1 MIGQKKKFSKKEMK
15 EDKLVTTYY
24 KAIAFY
30 EENKRNIAYVV
41 GGIAIVVLAFFLYS
55 ENKKTD
61 NEVANIEL
69 ARLIP
74 LYDQGSYLE
83 AIEGRAGT
91 PLIGFKKLV
100 DQYGSTE
107 IGETAKIYLAN
118 SYYFLGKFDEAL
130 KYYQDFSG
138 SNDVFKASA
147 FAGQAACFEAK
158 NEQGKAAEL
167 YHKAATVSKQ
177 NVLNPQYLLFAG
189 INYIK
194 TGKKD
199 EAKEILTRL
208 KKDFTTSTYTREV
221 DKYLAQVQ

>member
-24 KAIAFY
+24 KVVAFY

-69 ARLIP
+69 DRL
-74 LYDQGSYLE
+74 
-83 AIEGRAGT
+83 IEGRAGT

-221 DKYLAQVQ
+221 DKYLAQIQ